1 MGLREESALSLLL
14 PCPCAHDSVLGYQF
28 SLYARAHMLRAPI
41 GLSLAAPG
49 RTAVGRSVGA
59 GTCGN
64 TISKRSADP
73 ACGKAPAGFTN
84 SRYLL
89 VLHLHQRACSP
100 AAALRHR
107 LLVRGEVEGEEEEQV
122 RRDDADAGNG
132 GEFLAGA
139 FAHVG
144 QARPVR
150 ASKVGVGREV
160 DAAWKLLVLDV
171 KCVIAGTYRGRC
183 RIG

>member
-1 MGLREESALSLLL
+1 VVRWASTLRATHEMLQFPRPDVRPTALPSRH
-14 PCPCAHDSVLGYQF
+14 HDSSQCLIVHAFG
-28 SLYARAHMLRAPI
+28 STPC
-41 GLSLAAPG
+41 LSLATPG
-49 RTAVGRSVGA
+49 RTAVWA
-59 GTCGN
+59 CTCRN
-64 TISKRSADP
+64 TISTLADRETP
-73 ACGKAPAGFTN
+73 ASFAD

-100 AAALRHR
+100 AAPLRHR

-171 KCVIAGTYRGRC
+171 KCVIAGTYRGR
-183 RIG
+183 